1 MRIFHDTLLRE
12 KEEEEGREAKEER
25 VRERERETKKGGE
38 NKRTKETVENEHL
51 FNWRE

>member
-25 VRERERETKKGGE
+25 VRERER
-38 NKRTKETVENEHL
+38 NEEG
-51 FNWRE
+51 WGK